1 MATGKGSGTDDL
13 THLERLAQ
21 APEEHHVFQ
30 ALRLIEAAH
39 PDRPRLGESRRPRED
54 AVRLGQEA
62 ELAFPTSTIAN
73 YIPAE
78 GGKPARLINRFF
90 GLFGPQGPLP
100 LHLTEYA
107 RDRQRNHRDRTIVA
121 FVDMLIHR
129 MMSLFYR
136 AWAVGQPAPS
146 FDRDDDPMARRV
158 AAISGYHADALLG
171 RDALPDLAR
180 LYYSGFYAQG
190 SRSPEGLVA
199 IVQSFFDV
207 PVEIEQFVGSW
218 LTMEPD
224 DQWELGRGALGQTTN
239 LGERVW
245 TRADK
250 FRLKIGPLGLKDY
263 ERMLPSGDSLDRLQA
278 AVRNYMGDALD
289 WDVNLILKGDEVPR
303 SSLGRGTQL
312 GHTSWVI
319 SRPDFDED
327 RPDVTDLYL
336 HTGITAQQAQT
347 EQAAHILGR

>member
-1 MATGKGSGTDDL
+1 
-13 THLERLAQ
+13 LAQ
-21 APEEHHVFQ
+21 SPEEHHVFQ

-54 AVRLGQEA
+54 PVRLGQEA
-62 ELAFPTSTIAN
+62 ELAFPTSSIAS
-73 YIPAE
+73 YTP
-78 GGKPARLINRFF
+78 GSGKRPARLVNRFF
-90 GLFGPQGPLP
+90 GLFGPHGPLP

-107 RDRQRNHRDRTIVA
+107 RDRYRNHRDRTFVA
-121 FVDMLIHR
+121 FVDMLTHR

-146 FDRDDDPMARRV
+146 FDRDDDPMARKV
-158 AAISGYHADALLG
+158 AAISGYHADSLLG

-180 LYYSGFYAQG
+180 LYYSGFYAQS

-207 PVEIEQFVGSW
+207 PVEIEEFIGSW
-218 LTMEPD
+218 LVLEPD
-224 DQWELGRGALGQTTN
+224 DRWQLGKGGGLGQSSN
-239 LGERVW
+239 LGEKVW

-250 FRLKIGPLGLKDY
+250 FRLRIGPVGREQY
-263 ERMLPSGDSLDRLQA
+263 ERLLPGGESLDRLRA

-303 SSLGRGTQL
+303 AALDGTTRLGM
-312 GHTSWVI
+312 TSWLL
-319 SRPDFDED
+319 SRKDWDDYDED

-336 HTGITAQQAQT
+336 HTGITAEQAQSGQT
-347 EQAAHILGR
+347 AHILGR